1 MIRYF
6 SIRMKL
12 DDIIVDRDFEQK
24 VMENLRYARKITG
37 KQFRVIFWN
46 ENLTEKQ
53 CKDFVK
59 RNEKM
64 LFEIRTQITSI
75 NSPFDNCWFLIDS
88 DNSDNCKKRYSYK
101 GDILNGIAEY
111 IKIVKL
117 IKRKE
122 NENSYNR

>member
-1 MIRYF
+1 MY
-6 SIRMKL
+6 SLRMKL
-12 DDIIVDRDFEQK
+12 NDVIGEDEQ
-24 VMENLRYARKITG
+24 VILENIRRCKQFAG
-37 KQFRVIFWN
+37 KEFRVIFRN
-46 ENLTEKQ
+46 DGLSSKKCE
-53 CKDFVK
+53 DFVK